1 MPLLLQ
7 IPGLRSFDHSDVFS
21 RSSGR
26 IAGIRRSV
34 RLSCCFA
41 SGVTRQRR
49 EWRKFTC
56 LAAGGARREN
66 LEDAFFRK
74 GFIRIKLFFTPLE
87 IRCRRRLTVAYG
99 NLSLSGLT
107 YCFIRLIKF
116 YQQFVSL
123 RLTPSCRYH
132 PSCSSYFIQAI
143 RHFGLLK
150 GSGRG
155 FLRILRCNPFSLG
168 GYDSVIGDKNNEPR
182 PS

>member
-1 MPLLLQ
+1 MAEKSARILLVCKRFFLTKMPPYLAANA
-7 IPGLRSFDHSDVFS
+7 ITIANSGLRSFDHSGVFS

-34 RLSCCFA
+34 RLSCCFT

-49 EWRKFTC
+49 EWREFTC
-56 LAAGGARREN
+56 LAAGGVRREN
-66 LEDAFFRK
+66 FEDTFFRK
-74 GFIRIKLFFTPLE
+74 GFIRIKLFF
-87 IRCRRRLTVAYG
+87 
-99 NLSLSGLT
+99 T

-168 GYDSVIGDKNNEPR
+168 GYDSVIGDKNNE
-182 PS
+182 